1 MALAFRYFSS
11 RNSAVKRCFQ
21 RRKTQLERLTV
32 MNEDIKEPEVRMVQA
47 RRSPAQERSQE
58 TVQRIF
64 AAAARL
70 LARGVPFE
78 DVTTGMIA
86 SEAGVSVGSL
96 YRFFPDKQAIVDA
109 IAVRHLGM
117 FKEEL
122 LRDMMMSPP
131 ADGPSALVAAIDAFV
146 AYLDQHADFRTIAY
160 GGRHVSRNAREAQSA
175 SDADG
180 AQLVKMLMGQVLGIA
195 PGPDLDRRLRI
206 LTEVGDTLLALAY
219 APGAEAER
227 APIIDEMKRLL
238 TSYLFSP

>member
-1 MALAFRYFSS
+1 MAD
-11 RNSAVKRCFQ
+11 
-21 RRKTQLERLTV
+21 
-32 MNEDIKEPEVRMVQA
+32 DIKETEVRMVQA

-64 AAAARL
+64 AAAARV
-70 LARGVPFE
+70 LARGVPFD

-86 SEAGVSVGSL
+86 NEAGVSVGSL

-109 IAVRHLGM
+109 IAVRHLGL

-131 ADGPSALVAAIDAFV
+131 ADGPTALIAAIDAFI

-160 GGRHVSRNAREAQSA
+160 GGRHVSRHARDSQAA

-180 AQLVKMLMGQVLGIA
+180 EQLVKMLMGQVLGLE
-195 PGPDLDRRLRI
+195 PGPELDIKLRI
-206 LTEVGDTLLALAY
+206 LAEVGDTLLALAY
-219 APGAEAER
+219 APGQDNQR
-227 APIIDEMKRLL
+227 PLIIAEMKRLL
-238 TSYLFSP
+238 SGYLFPSNA